1 METTNHKQMM
11 VKLTL
16 KHKNFYSLNHFKTVK
31 KHVIVIVHS
40 VYMVNIW
47 LILSMF
53 TVHRGINAEWPKRKQ
68 LDLRTTLDSKSV
80 YSEL

>member
-31 KHVIVIVHS
+31 KYVTVIVYS

-47 LILSMF
+47 LIFYQYLLH
-53 TVHRGINAEWPKRKQ
+53 TQE
-68 LDLRTTLDSKSV
+68 
-80 YSEL
+80 